1 MWLGAFLS
9 IGRTSGIA
17 NKTFLNFEENR
28 QQLKMASSSKVF
40 YQSKYKNFTILIQIL
55 VISLFWAWL
64 CQFQSKDKVGK
75 V

>member
-9 IGRTSGIA
+9 IGRTLGIA
-17 NKTFLNFEENR
+17 NKIFLNFEENR

-40 YQSKYKNFTILIQIL
+40 YQSKFKNFTILIKLL
-55 VISLFWAWL
+55 VMSLFRAWL
-64 CQFQSKDKVGK
+64 SQFQSKDKVGK